1 MNISIS
7 GDALGRLANI
17 SSDLSGA
24 MAQAAELV
32 EASAKG
38 ACPVDTGALQASI
51 TSSSSS
57 SSASVSAGAAYAAF
71 VEFGTCKMA
80 AQPYL
85 VPALLNNTD
94 AIIGVIKGAVLG
106 G

>member
-1 MNISIS
+1 MKISVS
-7 GDALGRLANI
+7 GNALGMLSGI

-32 EASAKG
+32 TESAKG
-38 ACPVDTGALQASI
+38 ACPVDTGALQSSI
-51 TSSSSS
+51 TSSSSA
-57 SSASVSAGAAYAAF
+57 SSASVSAGTSYAAF

-85 VPALLNNTD
+85 VPSLLNNRD
-94 AIIGVIKGAVLG
+94 AIIGLIKSAVLG